1 MLEPLLGRI
10 QRIGD
15 GRVGHTAERG
25 VETTEIAIERLELGA
40 PVVVESGLNAAT
52 HGESRARRVRRKS
65 REGSKPRST
74 ERRLDLPRQ

>member
-1 MLEPLLGRI
+1 MCGPGILFLFARSICAKL
-10 QRIGD
+10 
-15 GRVGHTAERG
+15 TERG
-25 VETTEIAIERLELGA
+25 VETTEIDIERLELGA

>member
-1 MLEPLLGRI
+1 MLGRI

-25 VETTEIAIERLELGA
+25 VETAEIDIERLEFGA
-40 PVVVESGLNAAT
+40 PVVVESGLIAAT

-65 REGSKPRST
+65 REGPKSRST